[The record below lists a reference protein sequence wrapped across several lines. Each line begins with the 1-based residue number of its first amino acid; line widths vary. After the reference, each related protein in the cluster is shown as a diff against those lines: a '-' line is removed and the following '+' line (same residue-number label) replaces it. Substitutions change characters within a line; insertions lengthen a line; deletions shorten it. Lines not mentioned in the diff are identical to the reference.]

1 MPALKNKKT
10 VAAPRSAVVEYRGKQ
25 TRTGNSSGFR
35 FEGALFKS
43 HPEFNGAVKAHIIA
57 PGRMLVTAENE
68 DRQKTDPVLASFLAF
83 LGQDIA
89 DNPEKVRPLNAA
101 RARRIGRLTKGIA
114 VNPDEDLGSE
124 SLI

>member
-1 MPALKNKKT
+1 MPALKKSTLTATGN
-10 VAAPRSAVVEYRGKQ
+10 AVEYRGKQ

-68 DRQKTDPVLASFLAF
+68 AREKTDPVLASFLAF

-89 DNPEKVRPLNAA
+89 DNPEKIRPLSSA